1 MCTLGWYPHATHTS
15 SMGGHVV
22 SIPILQITFGSH
34 WNAAYGPYIWYI
46 HPCPPIL
53 APQLLDKCAAV
64 LKLKSKSTLSHC
76 SNVGHRLD
84 SPAICCGFW
93 LTFRF
98 IILICDLAVCSTSFA
113 HSFLFECPQNGKLIM
128 GERWVGCRSK
138 WNRFMSAAIKGVGDQ
153 EYWVYQKTSHLYWY

>member
-1 MCTLGWYPHATHTS
+1 MIPARHTYIIYGWPCRIDSYIANNFRLSLECRIWPLY
-15 SMGGHVV
+15 G
-22 SIPILQITFGSH
+22 IYILV
-34 WNAAYGPYIWYI
+34 
-46 HPCPPIL
+46 PPIFP
-53 APQLLDKCAAV
+53 PQLLDKCAAV

-84 SPAICCGFW
+84 SLAICCGFW

-153 EYWVYQKTSHLYWY
+153 EY